1 MALPG
6 WLQNRNYLD
15 QGFAGGGGRAHA
27 IPAQT
32 HAPAKPSHA
41 PAATPW
47 AKHTAGGTVSSQPPV
62 SRQPLS
68 IIPQGAV
75 DSRQPGSQVTRQAVR
90 PAGILPDI
98 FQDSSPAKHASQR

>member
-15 QGFAGGGGRAHA
+15 QGFAGGGGRSYPIQAP
-27 IPAQT
+27 IQV
-32 HAPAKPSHA
+32 PAKHSTG

-47 AKHTAGGTVSSQPPV
+47 AKHTGGGTVSSQPPV

-68 IIPQGAV
+68 IIPQAAV
-75 DSRQPGSQVTRQAVR
+75 ESRQTVTQVARQTTR

-98 FQDSSPAKHASQR
+98 FQDSSPVNNASQR